1 MAKISIIIPV
11 YQVEKYLPACLDS
24 VVKQNFQDWEA
35 ICVDDGSPDNC
46 GKILAEYAKKDRRIK
61 VITQKNQG
69 VSMARNHALTAT
81 TGDYVCFLDSDDELH
96 PDFLEKMY
104 DLITTT
110 SSDIVSCDYRK
121 TPFDNIK
128 CFGHWRQPVESEF
141 QADFQ
146 SDWQAQLGGNG
157 DTSGVSRM
165 VLHLSDENSHSDP
178 QIYTSVFDCFLR
190 RSPKIISAV
199 WGKLYKKDILDN
211 IRFPSQEIGEDLV
224 FLYQAL
230 YQAKQGAYLPEKLY
244 FYRRR
249 ENSATLG
256 SFSEKK
262 ILDNIQTA
270 VCWYHY
276 FKDKEL
282 NPKTRRLLNKKIAR
296 QIFKPAVLEPKR
308 QDPENVKKWY
318 ALSRPLLIELKQKG
332 IYQSQYLSFKNRL
345 ISWFFLK

>member
-69 VSMARNHALTAT
+69 VSAARNNALVAT
-81 TGDYVCFLDSDDELH
+81 TGEYICFLDSDDELH
-96 PDFLEKMY
+96 PDFLTKMY
-104 DLITTT
+104 DIASTT
-110 SSDIVSCDYRK
+110 SSDIVSCDFTK
-121 TPFDNIK
+121 TSFD
-128 CFGHWRQPVESEF
+128 
-141 QADFQ
+141 
-146 SDWQAQLGGNG
+146 
-157 DTSGVSRM
+157 
-165 VLHLSDENSHSDP
+165 LSDKSSHSNP
-178 QIYTSVFDCFLR
+178 QIYASVFDCFLR
-190 RSPKIISAV
+190 CSPKIISAV
-199 WGKLYKKDILDN
+199 WAKLYKKDILNN

-262 ILDNIQTA
+262 ILGNIQTA
-270 VCWYHY
+270 VCWHNY
-276 FKDKEL
+276 FKDKAL
-282 NPKTRRLLNKKIAR
+282 NSKTRRLLNKKIAR
-296 QIFKPAVLEPKR
+296 QIFKPAVLEPER
-308 QDPENVKKWY
+308 QDPQNVDKWY

-332 IYQSQYLSFKNRL
+332 IYQPQYLSLKNRL
-345 ISWFFLK
+345 KSWFFLKGKNK

>member
-121 TPFDNIK
+121 TPFD
-128 CFGHWRQPVESEF
+128 
-141 QADFQ
+141 
-146 SDWQAQLGGNG
+146 
-157 DTSGVSRM
+157 
-165 VLHLSDENSHSDP
+165 LSVKNSHTNP
-178 QIYTSVFDCFLR
+178 QIYTCVFDCFLR
-190 RSPKIISAV
+190 CSPKIISAI

-211 IRFPSQEIGEDLV
+211 IRFPSQKIGEDLV

-244 FYRRR
+244 FYRHR
-249 ENSATLG
+249 ENSATLT
-256 SFSEKK
+256 SFGEKK
-262 ILDNIQTA
+262 ILDNVQTA
-270 VCWYHY
+270 VCWHNY

-282 NPKTRRLLNKKIAR
+282 NSKTRRLLNKKIAR
-296 QIFKPAVLEPKR
+296 QIFKPAVLDPRR

-318 ALSRPLLIELKQKG
+318 ALSRPLLIELRQKG